1 MPIYD
6 YRCQDCRRRV
16 SLYYQTFSAAGN
28 ATPVCSSCGGGNLSR
43 LVSRVAVH
51 KSEESRLDDMSDPSA
66 FGDIDEND
74 PRSMAR
80 WARKMGDSLG
90 EDMGDDFNEMIDRM
104 EAGEM
109 PDDEDGDFGG
119 GGDFAG
125 GLDDD

>member
-16 SLYYQTFSAAGN
+16 SHLYQTFAAAER
-28 ATPVCSSCGGGNLSR
+28 ATPLCDRCGGANLSR
-43 LVSRVAVH
+43 LVSRVSVL
-51 KSEESRLDDMSDPSA
+51 KSEESRLDDMSDPSM
-66 FGDIDEND
+66 FGDIDESD

-90 EDMGDDFNEMIDRM
+90 EDMGDDFNDMIDRM

-109 PDDEDGDFGG
+109 PDDDGPGG
-119 GGDFAG
+119 GSALADD
-125 GLDDD
+125 LD

>member
-16 SLYYQTFSAAGN
+16 SLFYQTFSAAEN
-28 ATPVCSSCGGGNLSR
+28 ATAVCTNCGSGNISR
-43 LVSRVAVH
+43 LVSRVALL
-51 KSEESRLDDMSDPSA
+51 KSEDSRLDDMSDPSA
-66 FGDIDEND
+66 FGDLDEND

-109 PDDEDGDFGG
+109 PDDDGDVGG
-119 GGDFAG
+119 GFGDG